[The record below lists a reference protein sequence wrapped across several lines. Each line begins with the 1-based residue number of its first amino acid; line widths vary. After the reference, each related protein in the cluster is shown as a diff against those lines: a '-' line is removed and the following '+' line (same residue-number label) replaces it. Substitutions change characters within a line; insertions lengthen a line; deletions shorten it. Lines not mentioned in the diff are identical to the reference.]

1 MAEWVVRVKTPYRG
15 YNAGGKQLTE
25 GNTAGTREAR
35 RQVEAVV
42 REWRSSMGVRDM
54 GRRASL
60 WDQMYPQP
68 IFIFED
74 ADDPLL
80 DWAAIWEY
88 YEQMPALDWSLEGLS
103 ANVIG
108 DLAHAFCNFSV
119 KADID
124 REGPGFYV
132 REPTTAPHPP
142 PHRRRPGPP
151 PVGCRSLP

>member
-1 MAEWVVRVKTPYRG
+1 M
-15 YNAGGKQLTE
+15 
-25 GNTAGTREAR
+25 AGTREAR

-42 REWRSSMGVRDM
+42 REWCFSMGVRDM

-60 WDQMYPQP
+60 WDQEYPQP

-80 DWAAIWEY
+80 EWSAIWEY

-108 DLAHAFCNFSV
+108 DLAHAFCSFSV

-124 REGPGFYV
+124 RERPGFYV
-132 REPTTAPHPP
+132 REPTTRARLFNGRITFILRN
-142 PHRRRPGPP
+142 RRG
-151 PVGCRSLP
+151 VWKIIHYHESLSRDHSYQAWSYLWN